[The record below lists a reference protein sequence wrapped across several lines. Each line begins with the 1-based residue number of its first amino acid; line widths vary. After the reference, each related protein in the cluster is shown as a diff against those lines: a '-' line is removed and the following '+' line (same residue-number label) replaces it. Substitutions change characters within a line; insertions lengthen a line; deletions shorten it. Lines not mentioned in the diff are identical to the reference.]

1 MATKTATGG
10 AWNVAGNWS
19 PSGIPLAADDVI
31 IPTGINQN
39 IPTSATV
46 QCRSLTVDSGATFT
60 GNASATTQIGTSTPG
75 PGNVALSIS
84 SGATV
89 TWTAGTIQ
97 FVSTSTTQQTISTGG
112 KTIAGIQQSGVGSN
126 YVLLDALTCGAFTM
140 SAGTFDTASYA
151 VTWTSFAHSGTGT
164 KVFSPGSSTIIC
176 TSANTPWSSTGTNFT
191 LSSNTCTIKLTPGVN
206 QATWTTASGS
216 WYNVENNGV
225 GNFLSG
231 ALTCENF
238 TYTCDANQA
247 RIVQF
252 SGNLTVNGTFTITGN
267 SAINRPT
274 VVSSILGVARTI
286 TAAAT
291 AISGGVDWRDIAG
304 AGAAA
309 PFVASSGYMGDR
321 LGNSGITL
329 TTPATQTRD
338 ATAGQQWGVAAR
350 WTSRVPLPQDDVV
363 LGASSGS
370 ISGTD
375 VLCLGRNLDF
385 SAYTNTLTLTSSS
398 TEYQVHGDVILGS
411 GMVFGA
417 IPNTFYV
424 DYRGRGPQA
433 ITSNGL
439 PLFRATSNPRA
450 NFYPIGGS
458 YEFVD
463 DVWIH
468 TSSAGTAVI
477 NHYAG
482 TLDLGAGLSHIIAS
496 IASTTTTYARFIT
509 AGAGTTMTAPATGA
523 ASIINFST
531 TNLTTSLSEL
541 TLTIS
546 TPSTAT
552 RSIVSGPTNPIGTVN
567 YTIDDS
573 PGPLS
578 LAAAT
583 GTVIENLNLVSGSSL
598 LVNGPAFVKTLTGTG
613 EDFDGQ
619 KTFGVAASSTIS
631 QPDATPLRI
640 TGDITID
647 YKLTVP
653 DWSPAGRFALGGKI
667 NGALTTGWCV
677 RLATTGA
684 VEIICGGVT
693 NGQQSTSVGVPFA
706 DGDTGYIRV
715 QRATATGALTCYT
728 STDGTTWTQLGT
740 MPTSNAGALIAN
752 TTDPMYF
759 GSRGAGGDAMN
770 AGVMHRAVVYDALMG
785 TAAIGSSDVVSDV
798 RFEDKTVGDDT
809 FTESSSNAA
818 TVTITGVVQNGDG
831 RLAIMSTSAGSPSFL
846 ALCDR
851 PTMDY
856 VKTKDIFPVTSGK
869 LYVGANGMIDSGC
882 TNVHTGAFDP
892 TDPYIRQYVDVSGT
906 AFAFPVLAGNLLA
919 AAVSSTTAAP
929 AWSTPAGYTV
939 IARSSAA
946 GPNQVETYSK
956 IADGSETSFT
966 TTTTGG
972 AVSCKCWEVVGADT
986 LDVSDENSGSAVTTL
1001 DASAAPLTTYGGGK
1015 TLGVAVWGGNAFGAS
1030 GAYTDGYGESRN
1042 ATIASHFRAATRALP
1057 AGATTDPNFSW
1068 TGNQNPRSQLLVFKA
1083 TAAAPSTNR
1092 GVLTGAAGIG
1102 F

>member
-39 IPTSATV
+39 TPTSATV

-112 KTIAGIQQSGVGSN
+112 KTIPGLQQSGVGSS
-126 YVLLDALTCGAFTM
+126 YVLLDALTCGAFTL

-151 VTWTSFAHSGTGT
+151 VTWTSFAHSGAGT
-164 KVFSPGSSTIIC
+164 KVFSPGSSVITC
-176 TSANTPWSSTGTNFT
+176 TSGNTPWSCTGTNFT
-191 LSSNTCTIKLTPGVN
+191 LSSNTCTIKLTPAVN

-231 ALTCENF
+231 ALSCENF
-238 TYTCDANQA
+238 TYTCDANQT
-247 RIVQF
+247 RQVQL
-252 SGNLTVNGTFTITGN
+252 SGALTVTGTLTITGN
-267 SAINRPT
+267 SAINRPSVISS
-274 VVSSILGVARTI
+274 VVGTARTI

-309 PFVASSGYMGDR
+309 PFVASSGFMGDR
-321 LGNSGITL
+321 LGNSGITM

-375 VLCLGRNLDF
+375 VLCLGRSLDF
-385 SAYTNTLTLTSSS
+385 DAYVATLTLTSSS
-398 TEYQVHGDVILGS
+398 TEYQVHGDVILGA
-411 GMVFGA
+411 GMTFGST
-417 IPNTFYV
+417 PNTFYV
-424 DYRGRGPQA
+424 DYRGRGAQTV
-433 ITSNGL
+433 TSNGL
-439 PLFRATSNPRA
+439 PLFRATSNQRA
-450 NFYPIGGS
+450 NFYPVGGS

-468 TSSAGTAVI
+468 LSSAGTAVV

-482 TLDLGAGLSHIIAS
+482 TLDLGAGRSHIIAS
-496 IASTTTTYARFIT
+496 IASTTTTYARLIT

-523 ASIINFST
+523 VSIINFST
-531 TNLTTSLSEL
+531 TNLTTDLVEL
-541 TLTIS
+541 EIIIS
-546 TPSTAT
+546 TASSNTRTITAG
-552 RSIVSGPTNPIGTVN
+552 SVNEIGTVT
-567 YTIDDS
+567 YTVAS
-573 PGPLS
+573 
-578 LAAAT
+578 T
-583 GTVIENLNLVSGSSL
+583 GTLAFSASSGHKIGVLNIGDGRTVTATANALLQIREWNGGGSS
-598 LVNGPAFVKTLTGTG
+598 
-613 EDFDGQ
+613 
-619 KTFGVAASSTIS
+619 
-631 QPDATPLRI
+631 
-640 TGDITID
+640 
-647 YKLTVP
+647 
-653 DWSPAGRFALGGKI
+653 
-667 NGALTTGWCV
+667 GA
-677 RLATTGA
+677 RLAVQSATTG
-684 VEIICGGVT
+684 T
-693 NGQQSTSVGVPFA
+693 PFWLA
-706 DGDTGYIRV
+706 ILDRP
-715 QRATATGALTCYT
+715 
-728 STDGTTWTQLGT
+728 TW
-740 MPTSNAGALIAN
+740 
-752 TTDPMYF
+752 DYV
-759 GSRGAGGDAMN
+759 DAK
-770 AGVMHRAVVYDALMG
+770 
-785 TAAIGSSDVVSDV
+785 DV
-798 RFEDKTVGDDT
+798 F
-809 FTESSSNAA
+809 
-818 TVTITGVVQNGDG
+818 GVVQ
-831 RLAIMSTSAGSPSFL
+831 
-846 ALCDR
+846 
-851 PTMDY
+851 
-856 VKTKDIFPVTSGK
+856 GK
-869 LYVGANGMIDSGC
+869 LYVGANGTIVSGC

-892 TDPYIRQYVDVSGT
+892 TDPYVRQLVDVSGT
-906 AFAFPVLAGNLLA
+906 AFGWAPLAGNLLV

-929 AWSTPAGYTV
+929 AWVTPAGYTV
-939 IARSSAA
+939 IARSPAA
-946 GPNQVETYSK
+946 GPSQVETYSK

-972 AVSCKCWEVVGADT
+972 AVSCKCWEVVGVDT
-986 LDVSDENSGSAVTTL
+986 LDLVDHNSASTVTTL
-1001 DASAAPLTTYGGGK
+1001 DAASAPQATYSGGK
-1015 TLGVAVWGGNAFGAS
+1015 TLGIAVWGGNTIGVS
-1030 GAYTDGYGESRN
+1030 GAYTDGYGESRQV
-1042 ATIASHFRAATRALP
+1042 TVSSHFRAATRALP